1 MRLVPRVCYTVPRRS
16 RSGPDTLTATSG
28 VRAEGFYKVF
38 YEMVPMNLNTAQQMA
53 ERLMT
58 EHGIFPEWSFRFDR
72 SKTRH
77 GQARDRIVR
86 GRAVKEITMSKFI
99 TEKATEDSVKDTILH
114 EIAHVL
120 VGLEHGHDKVWKKKA
135 QAIGSTAKEYGV
147 GDYDILIELSPY
159 KYYCSVDQEMIYM
172 SHRPM
177 DVGKFECPDH
187 PNASV
192 IRLHNGIS
200 DLIVN
205 EV

>member
-1 MRLVPRVCYTVPRRS
+1 MDHMQLDSART
-16 RSGPDTLTATSG
+16 
-28 VRAEGFYKVF
+28 
-38 YEMVPMNLNTAQQMA
+38 MA
-53 ERLMT
+53 ETLMA

-77 GQARDRIVR
+77 GQARDRVVR
-86 GRAVKEITMSKFI
+86 GREVKEITMSKFI
-99 TEKATEDSVKDTILH
+99 TEKATEESVKDTILH

-120 VGLEHGHDKVWKKKA
+120 VGLEHGHDNVWKKKA

-147 GDYDILIELSPY
+147 GDIDIIISLAPY
-159 KYYCSVDQEMIYM
+159 KYHCSVDQEMIYM

-177 DVGKFECPDH
+177 DVNRLQCNDH
-187 PNASV
+187 PDATV